1 MNNPEVT
8 LRPATPTDEPFL
20 LDLRKSTMDEHLER
34 AGEST
39 DENAHWER
47 LRYRFND
54 AYIVCCG
61 SEKLGLFKFSRDPD
75 EWCIVQIQILP
86 SHQGRGIA
94 ARLISDFLQQAD
106 NAHVP
111 VTLSVLKGNRAI
123 DLYQRLGFR
132 IINATDSSL
141 KMRRE

>member
-8 LRPATPTDEPFL
+8 LRPATPADEPFL

-61 SEKLGLFKFSRDPD
+61 SEKLGLFKFFRDLD

-132 IINATDSSL
+132 IINATDSSF
-141 KMRRE
+141 KIRCE